1 MADEYGE
8 SRSKRADQQMQRRAA
23 ILDLDEL
30 MLLRSIHAKLD
41 SSRPSS
47 RQRATASLGGLIC

>member
-1 MADEYGE
+1 MADEYEE
-8 SRSKRADQQMQRRAA
+8 SRSKHADRPMQRRAV
-23 ILDLDEL
+23 ILDFDEL

-47 RQRATASLGGLIC
+47 RPRATASLGGLIC

>member
-8 SRSKRADQQMQRRAA
+8 SRSKQADQQMQRRAA
-23 ILDLDEL
+23 ILDFDEL

-47 RQRATASLGGLIC
+47 RPRATASLGGLIC